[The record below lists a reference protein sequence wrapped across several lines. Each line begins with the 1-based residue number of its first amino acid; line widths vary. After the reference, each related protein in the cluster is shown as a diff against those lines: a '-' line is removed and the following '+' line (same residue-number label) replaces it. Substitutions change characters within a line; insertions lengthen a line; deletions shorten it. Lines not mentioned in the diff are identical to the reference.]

1 MTSQSVSLPFVGSAW
16 RSRVVGAVR
25 DNTYVFALVLS
36 VALLI
41 ANTAVLPAFA
51 SWSQVPSELG
61 TLAPSAL
68 AAMASAPS
76 ILSGGG
82 GVDLSIAPLMGLVN
96 IILVTGL
103 LSHGLGNP
111 AVAVPLLLA
120 LGGAIGAVNGAL
132 VAILRYPPVIATL
145 AVYFVLGGID
155 LRLAPDPVSTNPNWT
170 NHLASTL
177 WHVPGTIF
185 TVGVVLILWFLFRRT
200 AYYGTLFAVGDY
212 DIAAYASGVNV
223 PVVRIIAYTLGGIL
237 AAVAG
242 IALTGTI
249 QSADVTVWPFYVL
262 IALAAVALGGNAL
275 GGGRGGFVGPTLG
288 ATAVFLIQN
297 LLTALGVDVFYVQVL
312 YGAVLVAAVVAG
324 AFLNSSE
331 GSSRSRRRRPAR
343 STSL

>member
-1 MTSQSVSLPFVGSAW
+1 MASQSLTLPFVGAAW
-16 RSRVVGAVR
+16 RDRILDGLR
-25 DNTYVFALVLS
+25 DNTYVFALVLT
-36 VALLI
+36 VALII

-61 TLAPSAL
+61 TLAPFAL
-68 AAMASAPS
+68 AAMASTPA

-82 GVDLSIAPLMGLVN
+82 GIDLSIAPLMGLVN

-111 AVAVPLLLA
+111 AIAVPLLLL
-120 LGGAIGAVNGAL
+120 LGGVIGAVNGVL
-132 VAILRYPPVIATL
+132 VGVLRYPPVIATL

-170 NHLASTL
+170 NQLASTL

-185 TVGVVLILWFLFRRT
+185 TVGVVLLLWFFFRRT
-200 AYYGTLFAVGDY
+200 AYYGALFAVGD
-212 DIAAYASGVNV
+212 DDVAAFASGVNAS
-223 PVVRIIAYTLGGIL
+223 VVRIVAYTLGGVL

-262 IALAAVALGGNAL
+262 IALAAVALGGTAL
-275 GGGRGGFVGPTLG
+275 TGGRGGFLGPALG
-288 ATAVFLIQN
+288 ATCVYLIQN
-297 LLTALGVDVFYVQVL
+297 LLSALGIDVFYVQVAF
-312 YGAVLVAAVVAG
+312 GAVLLVAVVGG
-324 AFLNSSE
+324 AFL
-331 GSSRSRRRRPAR
+331 GRTAQRPRGAG
-343 STSL
+343 